1 MRILFV
7 WVSVKNAEVNTLLPL
22 GIGYLIANLPKT
34 YTIKVWDGILNH
46 LANSKISP
54 VIKRFQPQV
63 VAFSFWGFNLE
74 EVSIAVSQIKKEFP
88 NLTVIIGG
96 PSVSGY
102 KEKIFDLI
110 ETDYAFAGEAEITLS
125 QFLKLLAQR
134 KITEAKK
141 KQIKGLIFK
150 DDKGKIIANSLSWET
165 LDKLHYCDYSA
176 IKLNKYLKSGY
187 HYSPSFHPKG
197 SRIAPVITTRG
208 CPFPCEYC
216 SARLINGMVV
226 RPRLVDSVISE
237 IKYLHHQYG
246 ITGFN
251 VVDDNFTYK
260 MDYAKKICREII
272 KLKLKNISF
281 NSPNGIKVEYLD
293 RQLLDLMKKAGWH
306 YIFISP
312 ESGSRKTLKSMHK
325 IISLAEVRQKIK
337 LIKAAGL
344 KVFGYFM
351 IGYPGETLK
360 DIKKTIDFATRNDF
374 DLANFAYFMPL
385 PGTPIYE
392 KLLARKEI
400 RPVTITADYFKA
412 TYAPKGFSLK
422 ALKLIRLW
430 LLIRFY
436 TSSLK
441 RFQAATQIYSP
452 IRFLQFVG
460 KIISK

>member
-22 GIGYLIANLPKT
+22 GIGYLIANLPKM

-46 LANSKISP
+46 LANSKISRA
-54 VIKRFQPQV
+54 IRRFQPKV
-63 VAFSFWGFNLE
+63 VAFSVWGFNLQ
-74 EVSIAVSQIKKEFP
+74 EVSQAISQIKKEFP
-88 NLTVIIGG
+88 DLTVIIGG

-110 ETDYAFAGEAEITLS
+110 EADYAIAGEGEIPLS
-125 QFLKLLAQR
+125 QFLDFFAHKKLTEANKR
-134 KITEAKK
+134 KIN
-141 KQIKGLIFK
+141 GLIFK
-150 DDKGKIIANSLSWET
+150 DRNAKITTNPPSWQS
-165 LDKLHYCDYSA
+165 LDKLKYCDYTA
-176 IKLNKYLKSGY
+176 INLNKYLKSGY
-187 HYSPSFHPKG
+187 YYSASFHPKA
-197 SRIAPVITTRG
+197 SRIVPIITTRG
-208 CPFPCEYC
+208 CPFPCQYC
-216 SARLINGMVV
+216 SARLINGSLV
-226 RPRLVDSVISE
+226 RTRPVESVITE
-237 IKYLHHQYG
+237 IRLLYKKYKV
-246 ITGFN
+246 TGFN

-260 MDYAKKICREII
+260 MDYAKQICREII
-272 KLKLKNISF
+272 KLDLKNASF

-293 RQLLDLMKKAGWH
+293 RELLALMKKAGWR

-325 IISLAEVRQKIK
+325 IIDLTQARRKIK
-337 LIKAAGL
+337 LIKATGL

-360 DIKKTIDFATRNDF
+360 DIKKTIAFAKNNDF
-374 DLANFAYFMPL
+374 DMANFAYFMPL

-400 RPVTITADYFKA
+400 QPGVVFADYFKA

-422 ALKLIRLW
+422 TLKLIRLW
-430 LLIRFY
+430 LLFSFY

-441 RFQAATQIYSP
+441 RFQTATQIYSP

-460 KIISK
+460 KMITK